1 VTTASATHSVVF
13 DHSACNHAGPE
24 TEDDDHD
31 CQPDATW
38 TCHAAPGDYCVF
50 GCEEM
55 PCAETG
61 WSKGDVPGECS
72 YGHKLTPHK
81 CWVVVWLDMLD
92 LQDSHAGGMDLPPL
106 FVYRDGL
113 VDIVEWDEDYL
124 LWDYAEVTGGETV
137 QG

>member
-1 VTTASATHSVVF
+1 
-13 DHSACNHAGPE
+13 
-24 TEDDDHD
+24 
-31 CQPDATW
+31 
-38 TCHAAPGDYCVF
+38 
-50 GCEEM
+50 
-55 PCAETG
+55 
-61 WSKGDVPGECS
+61 
-72 YGHKLTPHK
+72 
-81 CWVVVWLDMLD
+81 MLD